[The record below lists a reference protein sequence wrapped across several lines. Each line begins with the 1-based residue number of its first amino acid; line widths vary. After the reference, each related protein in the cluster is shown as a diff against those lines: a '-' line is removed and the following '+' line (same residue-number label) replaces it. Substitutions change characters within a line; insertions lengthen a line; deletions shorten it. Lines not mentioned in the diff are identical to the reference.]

1 MPDKNDISH
10 MFLFFLI
17 AFIVLPVIVFQY
29 DYDAIHE
36 RAKKKTNQS
45 KYI

>member
-1 MPDKNDISH
+1 MLDKNDISH

-29 DYDAIHE
+29 DYDAIHG
-36 RAKKKTNQS
+36 
-45 KYI
+45 